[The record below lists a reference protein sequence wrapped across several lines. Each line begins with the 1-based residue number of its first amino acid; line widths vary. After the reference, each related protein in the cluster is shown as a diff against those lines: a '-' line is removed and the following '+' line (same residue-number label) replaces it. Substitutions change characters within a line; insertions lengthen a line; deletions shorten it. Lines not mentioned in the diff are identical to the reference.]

1 MKIIFSNILLFI
13 YCFIFSGCYMIP
25 DTTTLTIENLASD
38 SKIVLIDREKH
49 FTSYNIKNE
58 EKQYFK
64 SKIMK
69 NIKYIYI
76 KSETI
81 EGIFYM
87 SGRNNLLPKNRD
99 IKIIIRDNVFEK
111 NGSSYNIG
119 TVSYENY
126 YSRDRKIVDFEDV
139 KRSNFED
146 IYDIIKN

>member
-1 MKIIFSNILLFI
+1 MV
-13 YCFIFSGCYMIP
+13 P
-25 DTTTLTIENLASD
+25 DITTLTIENLASD
-38 SKIVLIDREKH
+38 SKIVLIDKEKH

-64 SKIMK
+64 NKIMK

-87 SGRNNLLPKNRD
+87 SGRNHLFPKEKNV
-99 IKIIIRDNVFEK
+99 KIEIRDNVFEM
-111 NGSSYNIG
+111 NGSSNNIG

-126 YSRDRKIVDFEDV
+126 YNKDHQIEDFEIV
-139 KRSNFED
+139 KENNFND